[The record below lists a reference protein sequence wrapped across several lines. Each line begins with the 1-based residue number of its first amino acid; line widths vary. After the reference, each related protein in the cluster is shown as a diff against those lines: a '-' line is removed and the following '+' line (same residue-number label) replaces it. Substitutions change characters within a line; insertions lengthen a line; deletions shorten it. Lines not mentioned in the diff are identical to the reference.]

1 MGTNTGCNNPPQRN
15 CCTNCNCNNMGYYKF
30 VPYELTPEEK
40 TLEVVRLVVEEL
52 EKDKHK
58 VKIDE

>member
-1 MGTNTGCNNPPQRN
+1 
-15 CCTNCNCNNMGYYKF
+15 MGYYKF